1 MSNEFTWKVVAVGAV
16 VGAVLFAFAMAA
28 YLASLVYAS
37 SDIAWASVTF
47 VLVLDAV
54 LRRSIRVASWF
65 WPEHCNP
72 EWLKRNPPLFRFD
85 RLRSR
90 QAS

>member
-1 MSNEFTWKVVAVGAV
+1 MSSETTWKVVAVGATF
-16 VGAVLFAFAMAA
+16 GAVLFAFATAG

-37 SDIAWASVTF
+37 SEIAWASVTF

-65 WPEHCNP
+65 WPEHCAP

-85 RLRSR
+85 RLRNK
-90 QAS
+90 QTG